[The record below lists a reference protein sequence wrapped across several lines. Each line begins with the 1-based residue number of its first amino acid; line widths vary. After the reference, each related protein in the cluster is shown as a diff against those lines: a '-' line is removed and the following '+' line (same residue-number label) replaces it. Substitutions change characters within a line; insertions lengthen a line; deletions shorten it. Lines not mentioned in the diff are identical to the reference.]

1 MVSCAHLSVALRVA
15 LGASTWPGKR
25 GFTIRR
31 SSPTQR
37 RNGRAFSSLTARGG
51 GLPIGVTHGSL
62 IFTAVFKICKFLNL
76 LKLGKQFFI
85 SSPIVS
91 ILGGSWVVIVAVF
104 IVLFRLNFSQN
115 RPFLPSRNQISDL
128 PSKMSEPYAE
138 YCPLGLFVVCV

>member
-51 GLPIGVTHGSL
+51 GLPIGVSPDRGLWRRTQTIPS
-62 IFTAVFKICKFLNL
+62 
-76 LKLGKQFFI
+76 
-85 SSPIVS
+85 SSPPAGRFVLCNS
-91 ILGGSWVVIVAVF
+91 APGGEVICAEEVEE
-104 IVLFRLNFSQN
+104 
-115 RPFLPSRNQISDL
+115 RNL
-128 PSKMSEPYAE
+128 
-138 YCPLGLFVVCV
+138 V

>member
-51 GLPIGVTHGSL
+51 GLPIGVTPNLDVFDSEVVFWRVPTELTSRHDRLLLGEQMGKDIFSSL
-62 IFTAVFKICKFLNL
+62 
-76 LKLGKQFFI
+76 
-85 SSPIVS
+85 
-91 ILGGSWVVIVAVF
+91 
-104 IVLFRLNFSQN
+104 
-115 RPFLPSRNQISDL
+115 
-128 PSKMSEPYAE
+128 SELE
-138 YCPLGLFVVCV
+138 SV

>member
-51 GLPIGVTHGSL
+51 GLPIGVSPYLCYWPITCAALCVGFASRD
-62 IFTAVFKICKFLNL
+62 TVWDAVSGHAVHNDRDGGGRSEERRV
-76 LKLGKQFFI
+76 GKECRFGWGQ
-85 SSPIVS
+85 
-91 ILGGSWVVIVAVF
+91 
-104 IVLFRLNFSQN
+104 
-115 RPFLPSRNQISDL
+115 
-128 PSKMSEPYAE
+128 
-138 YCPLGLFVVCV
+138 

>member
-51 GLPIGVTHGSL
+51 GLPIGVTRRVILPVQQLLRDGGRDGVDGRRRGIDAQFVERAAEGEKAVTRTSL
-62 IFTAVFKICKFLNL
+62 
-76 LKLGKQFFI
+76 
-85 SSPIVS
+85 
-91 ILGGSWVVIVAVF
+91 
-104 IVLFRLNFSQN
+104 
-115 RPFLPSRNQISDL
+115 SDH
-128 PSKMSEPYAE
+128 
-138 YCPLGLFVVCV
+138 

>member
-51 GLPIGVTHGSL
+51 GLPIGVILADTERQSYHLAFLDNDSRGY
-62 IFTAVFKICKFLNL
+62 VFCDLFREVTTCIT
-76 LKLGKQFFI
+76 I
-85 SSPIVS
+85 EAM
-91 ILGGSWVVIVAVF
+91 IVAMRQWQV
-104 IVLFRLNFSQN
+104 
-115 RPFLPSRNQISDL
+115 
-128 PSKMSEPYAE
+128 
-138 YCPLGLFVVCV
+138 